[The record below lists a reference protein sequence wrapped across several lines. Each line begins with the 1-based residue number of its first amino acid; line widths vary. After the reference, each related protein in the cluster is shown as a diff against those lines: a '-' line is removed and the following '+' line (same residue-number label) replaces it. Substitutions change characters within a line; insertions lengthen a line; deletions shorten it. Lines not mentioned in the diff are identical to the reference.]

1 LEVCRYLEVNLTKE
15 KQVFYIESKR
25 KTEKN
30 KKQKKKPY
38 CKGIKAEN
46 FLFVLRMNPQ
56 INGSE

>member
-30 KKQKKKPY
+30 KKQKK
-38 CKGIKAEN
+38 
-46 FLFVLRMNPQ
+46 NPTVKELKQ
-56 INGSE
+56 KISYLS